1 MNRQKYNFKNIPNEL
16 KLTNQWVL
24 WKSTVRD
31 GKATKV
37 PYQLDGTMA
46 QSNNPR
52 TWSTFQSVINK
63 YGQGGYDGI
72 GFMFSKDDP
81 FIGIDIDHCVENG
94 SLTKF
99 AEDVMSLVP
108 SYTEYSPSGEGI
120 HIIAK
125 GILPLRGPSTG
136 KKNPSIG
143 LEVYRHGR
151 YFTFTGISMSNNTV
165 EESSEQLRVLF
176 QEYLD
181 EKPIVTVA
189 RSPKLSGN
197 RIDVS
202 SLSNSELWQKMFRSK
217 NGGNIQGLFQGQ
229 LINSDHSSTDMA
241 LCNHLAFWTD
251 KDASKMDD
259 MFRES
264 SLIREKWD
272 KPHSSDGRTYGKM
285 TIDAAISS
293 TQNSVSDYE
302 PTSSRTNAISNI
314 NTPEKKQSFNRT
326 DMGNSERLIY
336 HHGQDIRY
344 NNIFKKWYLWNDKQW
359 NEDETN
365 QIRQFAKKTVRNIY
379 KEALEE
385 EDGDVRAAISK
396 HAVHSEARAKIESM
410 IALAES
416 EVPILPDD
424 LDKNKWLFNCEN
436 GVIDLK
442 TGKLLKHK
450 REYYMNKISPVSY
463 DPKAQCPLWDS
474 FLQDIM
480 RDEKGNINYELIEF
494 LQKAIGYALTGE
506 TNEQVVFF
514 LYGKGKNGKSTFL
527 DTIRHLM
534 GDYGKQ
540 SNTDSFTVKKND
552 SVRSDIATLKGS
564 RLVAASESEEGA
576 KLAESLIKQLTG
588 MEPIQARFLYGNP
601 FEFVPQ
607 FKIFFTTNHKPVI
620 SGDDLGIWRRIR
632 LIPFTV
638 TIPEEKR
645 DKNLPEKF
653 LKQEISGILR
663 WAVEGCLKWQRDGL
677 KPPTEIEKA
686 TDLYRSEMDT
696 IGSFINDFCTMHES
710 AKTYSKQ
717 LYMRYEDWCQ
727 ETGELEIPKVTFYK
741 KIEERGFRKKKDN
754 KGFYFQG
761 IGIRSSF
768 EYYTLSSLDRKKI

>member
-1 MNRQKYNFKNIPNEL
+1 
-16 KLTNQWVL
+16 
-24 WKSTVRD
+24 
-31 GKATKV
+31 
-37 PYQLDGTMA
+37 MA
-46 QSNNPR
+46 QSNNRR
-52 TWSTFQSVINK
+52 TWSTFQSIVHRYN
-63 YGQGGYDGI
+63 QGGYDGI

-81 FIGIDIDHCVENG
+81 FIGIDIDHCVNEG
-94 SLTKF
+94 ALTEL
-99 AEDVMSLVP
+99 AEDVIETVQ
-108 SYTEYSPSGEGI
+108 SYTEYSPSGQGV

-125 GILPLRGPSTG
+125 GKLPLKGPGTG
-136 KKNPSIG
+136 RKNPGMG

-151 YFTFTGISMSNNTV
+151 YFTFTGDSLGEI
-165 EESSEQLRVLF
+165 
-176 QEYLD
+176 
-181 EKPIVTVA
+181 PIVE
-189 RSPKLSGN
+189 RSDELKILFDKYLKEKEMPAPKVRTEQREREDFST
-197 RIDVS
+197 
-202 SLSNSELWQKMFRSK
+202 LSNADLWERMFNSK
-217 NGGNIQGLFQGQ
+217 SGGSIKNLFQGL
-229 LINSDHSSTDMA
+229 LINGDHSSTDMA
-241 LCNHLAFWTD
+241 LCNHLAFWAD
-251 KDASKMDD
+251 KDVAKMDS

-264 SLIREKWD
+264 NLLREKWD
-272 KPHSSDGRTYGKM
+272 KPHSSDGRTYGQM
-285 TIDAAISS
+285 TIDAAVIS
-293 TQNSVSDYE
+293 TQNTVSDFE
-302 PTSSRTNAISNI
+302 PTYSKKNDSKTNRT
-314 NTPEKKQSFNRT
+314 KRKQSFNRT
-326 DMGNSERLIY
+326 DLGNAERLVH
-336 HHGQDIRY
+336 HHGENIRY
-344 NNIFKKWYLWNDKQW
+344 NNTFKKWYLWNGNQW

-365 QIRQFAKKTVRNIY
+365 QIRQLAKQTVRKIY
-379 KEALEE
+379 QEASEE
-385 EDGDVRAAISK
+385 EDGDIRAAISK
-396 HAVHSEARAKIESM
+396 HAMHSEARAKIESM

-424 LDKNKWLFNCEN
+424 LDKNKWLFNCAN

-442 TGKLLKHK
+442 TGKLLKHD
-450 REYYMNKISPVSY
+450 REYYMNKISPVAY
-463 DPKAQCPLWDS
+463 DPNAKCPLWDS

-480 RDEKGNINYELIEF
+480 RDQNGNVNYELIEF

-506 TNEQVVFF
+506 TTEQVVFF
-514 LYGKGKNGKSTFL
+514 LHGKGKNGKSTFL
-527 DTIRHLM
+527 DTIRHLV

-540 SNTDSFTVKKND
+540 SNTDSFTMKKND

-607 FKIFFTTNHKPVI
+607 FKIFFTTNHKPDI
-620 SGDDLGIWRRIR
+620 NGDDLGIWRRIR

-663 WAVEGCLKWQRDGL
+663 WAVEGCLKWQKDGL
-677 KPPTEIEKA
+677 KPPEEIEKA

-696 IGSFINDFCTMHES
+696 IGSFISDFCTIHES

-717 LYMRYEDWCQ
+717 LYFRYEDWFH
-727 ETGELEIPKVTFYK
+727 ETGEREIPKVTFYK

-768 EYYTLSSLDRKKI
+768 EHYSSSLERKKI